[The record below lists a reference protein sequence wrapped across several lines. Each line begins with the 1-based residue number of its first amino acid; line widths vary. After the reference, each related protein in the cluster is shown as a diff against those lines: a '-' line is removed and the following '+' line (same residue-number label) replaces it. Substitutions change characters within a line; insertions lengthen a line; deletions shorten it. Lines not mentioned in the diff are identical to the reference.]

1 MVLASPE
8 AVEYVAQAA
17 ARVLLGADERP
28 ARIAIATRKHF
39 NLGCFL
45 AEYKALWKVAICL
58 RFYMIL

>member
-1 MVLASPE
+1 MVLALQE

-17 ARVLLGADERP
+17 ALDHREADGNP

-45 AEYKALWKVAICL
+45 AEYKALRKVAICL